1 MAGWASGAAQR
12 HRTPSLAG
20 LARAASARGV
30 GTEVAAAGQYAC
42 CRVLHRPASAQR
54 SRAWLP
60 AAYAGWRGSAV
71 WRLLQRESGR
81 ELTNGCVRSRVFARH
96 PGWLLRFR
104 RCAAGQVA
112 GLVAVSGTH

>member
-1 MAGWASGAAQR
+1 MAGWAGGAAQR
-12 HRTPSLAG
+12 HRAPSLAG
-20 LARAASARGV
+20 IVRAVGARRVGAS
-30 GTEVAAAGQYAC
+30 VAAAGRHAC

-60 AAYAGWRGSAV
+60 AACAGWRGYTV
-71 WRLLQRESGR
+71 WHLLQRESGR
-81 ELTNGCVRSRVFARH
+81 ELTNGCARSRVFARH